1 MIKSKLLFPLFLVFL
16 IFLSIRGVMANNDR
30 DKINLV
36 LKDGTVV
43 IETRPDLA
51 PKHVEQ
57 IKKLVNEGKYDGV
70 VFHRVIEG
78 FMAQT
83 GDVEFGNSSNEEYNI
98 SRAGTGGSSLPNIEA
113 EFSSAT
119 HSRGALSMARTQDP
133 NSANSQFFI
142 CFEPAPFLDRNYTV
156 FGKVIEGM
164 EYVDKIKRGDGQNGS
179 VTDPDKII
187 SFKSL

>member
-1 MIKSKLLFPLFLVFL
+1 
-16 IFLSIRGVMANNDR
+16 MAEDSR
-30 DKINLV
+30 DLINLV

-57 IKKLVNEGKYDGV
+57 IKKLVSEEQYDGV

-83 GDVEFGNSSNEEYNI
+83 GDVEFGNSSKDSYNI
-98 SRAGTGGSSLPNIEA
+98 SRAGTGGSSLPDIEA
-113 EFSSAT
+113 EFSNAN
-119 HSRGALSMARTQDP
+119 HGRGAVSMARSQNP

-142 CFEPAPFLDRNYTV
+142 CFKDASFLDGQYTV
-156 FGKVIEGM
+156 WGYVIEGM
-164 EYVDKIKRGDGQNGS
+164 EFVDNIKLGEPPK
-179 VTDPDKII
+179 DPDKII
-187 SFKSL
+187 KMEIVSK